1 MRSLECSWR
10 LTRREREKYYHNE
23 TLGKANYPHMR
34 LFLTCSLQLG
44 AHKGK
49 HATGPEILNSNSI
62 YTEHRGSS
70 TTACNSRSYS
80 CLEITTGRLS
90 GTPAMCART
99 CSPAVCHWTSRRRI
113 RAQGPY
119 TLCSSPRFLAP
130 SSHVHTARGKCCF
143 SSDAHLDARLLSSF
157 FSARPVYADEV
168 RSAHP
173 RLSTS
178 VSGRGRWGGLRLLG
192 WGRM

>member
-1 MRSLECSWR
+1 LTRVLGGRGSGDGKSTVCVCVCAMRSLECSWR

-113 RAQGPY
+113 RA
-119 TLCSSPRFLAP
+119 SSPP
-130 SSHVHTARGKCCF
+130 PPMHTLPAASAASTALGRSRYGRVTLQ
-143 SSDAHLDARLLSSF
+143 ALL
-157 FSARPVYADEV
+157 
-168 RSAHP
+168 
-173 RLSTS
+173 LQ
-178 VSGRGRWGGLRLLG
+178 
-192 WGRM
+192 